1 MKKFF
6 IRRVRTAWR
15 NISDLR
21 NVSPSRLLTG
31 ALATQ
36 AGLAT
41 RCLPARLPFHLMNR
55 MLWPLTAFWLSTV
68 PAFSAE
74 EGEGVRQA
82 QMDFLEIVSK
92 GGVMMYP
99 LALLSM
105 VAVVLVLIYL
115 LTIRRNAVVS
125 DRFMNA
131 AEAMIRKRDYLGLIA
146 YCHRQNESMARI
158 TQKTLDFF
166 TKYPSA
172 SFGEVRE
179 VAEAE
184 GSRQAGLLS
193 SRITYL
199 ADIGSIAPMVGLLG
213 TVLGM
218 IKSFLN
224 ISAGDVQGVR
234 QMELAE
240 GVSEALITTA
250 AGLAIGIP
258 ALVFYSLF
266 RGRVQKYIAELEAA
280 STHMM
285 ALLHSQVERQAAH
298 GYASPAQ
305 RHRDD
310 YAMPVPSPLGGDRP
324 DLHGI

>member
-1 MKKFF
+1 
-6 IRRVRTAWR
+6 
-15 NISDLR
+15 
-21 NVSPSRLLTG
+21 
-31 ALATQ
+31 
-36 AGLAT
+36 
-41 RCLPARLPFHLMNR
+41 
-55 MLWPLTAFWLSTV
+55 MLCGVLTA
-68 PAFSAE
+68 SAQE
-74 EGEGVRQA
+74 TTEAAAVNQTK
-82 QMDFLEIVSK
+82 FLEIVAA

-99 LALLSM
+99 LALIS
-105 VAVVLVLIYL
+105 VAGVVLVLLYL

-125 DRFMNA
+125 DRFMNN
-131 AEAMIRKRDYLGLIA
+131 AEAMIRKRDYLGLVA
-146 YCHRQNESMARI
+146 YCHRQNESMARV

-166 TKYPSA
+166 TKYPGA
-172 SFGEVRE
+172 SFGDVRE

-218 IKSFLN
+218 IKSFLQ
-224 ISAGDVQGVR
+224 ISEFAGVK
-234 QMELAE
+234 QMELAA

-250 AGLAIGIP
+250 AGLSIGIP

-280 STHMM
+280 STHLM
-285 ALLHSQVERQAAH
+285 ALLHTQVEHQK
-298 GYASPAQ
+298 PAEREVHSSSQ
-305 RHRDD
+305 RTRED

>member
-1 MKKFF
+1 MFYSALF
-6 IRRVRTAWR
+6 ASAAEATAI
-15 NISDLR
+15 NQT
-21 NVSPSRLLTG
+21 N
-31 ALATQ
+31 
-36 AGLAT
+36 
-41 RCLPARLPFHLMNR
+41 
-55 MLWPLTAFWLSTV
+55 
-68 PAFSAE
+68 
-74 EGEGVRQA
+74 
-82 QMDFLEIVSK
+82 FLEIVK
-92 GGVMMYP
+92 AGGKMMFP
-99 LALLSM
+99 LALIS
-105 VAVVLVLIYL
+105 VVGLVLIFLYL

-125 DRFMNA
+125 DRFMDT
-131 AEAMIRKRDYLGLIA
+131 AEAMIRKRDFLGLIA
-146 YCHRQNESMARI
+146 FCQKQNESMARV

-218 IKSFLN
+218 IKSFLE
-224 ISAGDVQGVR
+224 IAGGDVQGVR
-234 QMELAE
+234 QMGLAE

-250 AGLAIGIP
+250 AGLMIGIP
-258 ALVFYSLF
+258 ALVFYSIF

-280 STHMM
+280 STHLM
-285 ALLHSQVERQAAH
+285 ALLHTQVEH
-298 GYASPAQ
+298 Q
-305 RHRDD
+305 RPLGGGFQSSSEKTHYD
-310 YAMPVPSPLGGDRP
+310 YATPVPSLLDNNRP

>member
-1 MKKFF
+1 MKHRLIAAAGVFF
-6 IRRVRTAWR
+6 A
-15 NISDLR
+15 SAAPLFAAE
-21 NVSPSRLLTG
+21 PSG
-31 ALATQ
+31 NEVVEI
-36 AGLAT
+36 G
-41 RCLPARLPFHLMNR
+41 
-55 MLWPLTAFWLSTV
+55 
-68 PAFSAE
+68 
-74 EGEGVRQA
+74 
-82 QMDFLEIVSK
+82 QMDFMEIVEA
-92 GGVMMYP
+92 GGIMMYP
-99 LALLSM
+99 LALLSV
-105 VAVVLVLIYL
+105 VAVVLVFIYL

-125 DRFMNA
+125 DRFMDA

-146 YCHRQNESMARI
+146 YCHRQNGCMARI
-158 TQKTLDFF
+158 TQKTLDFL
-166 TKYPSA
+166 TKYPMA
-172 SFGEVRE
+172 SFGGVRE

-218 IKSFLN
+218 IKSFLQ
-224 ISAGDVQGVR
+224 ISSGDVQGVR

-250 AGLAIGIP
+250 AGLMVGIP

-280 STHMM
+280 ATHLLT
-285 ALLHSQVERQAAH
+285 LLHSQVERQVSHAPQ
-298 GYASPAQ
+298 SPAQ
-305 RHRDD
+305 RVREE
-310 YAMPVPSPLGGDRP
+310 YSMPVPAQFEHRP

>member
-1 MKKFF
+1 MIKF
-6 IRRVRTAWR
+6 
-15 NISDLR
+15 
-21 NVSPSRLLTG
+21 LLHLTS
-31 ALATQ
+31 ALILLQLPLLAQ
-36 AGLAT
+36 VAGDEA
-41 RCLPARLPFHLMNR
+41 
-55 MLWPLTAFWLSTV
+55 
-68 PAFSAE
+68 SAE
-74 EGEGVRQA
+74 EVPAETN
-82 QMDFLEIVSK
+82 FLEIVDA
-92 GGVMMYP
+92 GGIMMFP
-99 LALLSM
+99 LALISII
-105 VAVVLVLIYL
+105 AVVLILLYL

-131 AEAMIRKRDYLGLIA
+131 AEAMIRQRDYLGLVA
-146 YCHRQNESMARI
+146 YCHRQNESMARV

-218 IKSFLN
+218 IKSFLQ
-224 ISAGDVQGVR
+224 ISDFAGVK

-250 AGLAIGIP
+250 AGLSIGIP

-280 STHMM
+280 STHLM
-285 ALLHSQVERQAAH
+285 ALLHTQVEHQTLPDRR
-298 GYASPAQ
+298 GGSPTAE
-305 RHRDD
+305 RTRED
-310 YAMPVPSPLGGDRP
+310 YARPVPSPLGADRP

>member
-1 MKKFF
+1 MKRFTF
-6 IRRVRTAWR
+6 PTA
-15 NISDLR
+15 
-21 NVSPSRLLTG
+21 VLLCG
-31 ALATQ
+31 AL
-36 AGLAT
+36 
-41 RCLPARLPFHLMNR
+41 
-55 MLWPLTAFWLSTV
+55 TA
-68 PAFSAE
+68 SAQE
-74 EGEGVRQA
+74 TAEAAAPVKETN
-82 QMDFLEIVSK
+82 FLEIVAA

-99 LALLSM
+99 LALIS
-105 VAVVLVLIYL
+105 VVGVVLVLLYL

-218 IKSFLN
+218 IKSFMQ
-224 ISAGDVQGVR
+224 ISGGDVQGVR
-234 QMELAE
+234 QMGLAE

-250 AGLAIGIP
+250 AGLMIGIP

-280 STHMM
+280 ATHLM
-285 ALLHSQVERQAAH
+285 ALLHTQVEHQLPGERES
-298 GYASPAQ
+298 YSPN
-305 RHRDD
+305 RRVHED
-310 YAMPVPSPLGGDRP
+310 YAMPAPSPLGGHRP

>member
-1 MKKFF
+1 MKPALSC
-6 IRRVRTAWR
+6 VRLNGAGQDEIAPDPHACKAIGRGYTPSIQMKCITFSTA
-15 NISDLR
+15 
-21 NVSPSRLLTG
+21 
-31 ALATQ
+31 AMF
-36 AGLAT
+36 AGV
-41 RCLPARLPFHLMNR
+41 
-55 MLWPLTAFWLSTV
+55 LTASAQV
-68 PAFSAE
+68 SAE
-74 EGEGVRQA
+74 PSGDIQTN
-82 QMDFLEIVSK
+82 FLEIVAA

-99 LALLSM
+99 LALISI
-105 VAVVLVLIYL
+105 VGVVLVLLYF

-125 DRFMNA
+125 DRFMNT
-131 AEAMIRKRDYLGLIA
+131 AEAMIRKRDFLGLVA
-146 YCHRQNESMARI
+146 HCHRQNESMARV

-218 IKSFLN
+218 IKSFLQ
-224 ISAGDVQGVR
+224 ISNFSGVK

-250 AGLAIGIP
+250 AGLSIGIP
-258 ALVFYSLF
+258 ALVFYSIF

-280 STHMM
+280 ATHLM
-285 ALLHSQVERQAAH
+285 ALLHTQVAQK
-298 GYASPAQ
+298 PADRENQGSNQQ
-305 RHRDD
+305 RTRDD
-310 YAMPVPSPLGGDRP
+310 YAMPVPSPLGADRP

>member
-1 MKKFF
+1 MKCLTFS
-6 IRRVRTAWR
+6 TAAFLCGVLSASAQD
-15 NISDLR
+15 N
-21 NVSPSRLLTG
+21 PE
-31 ALATQ
+31 AAT
-36 AGLAT
+36 
-41 RCLPARLPFHLMNR
+41 
-55 MLWPLTAFWLSTV
+55 
-68 PAFSAE
+68 
-74 EGEGVRQA
+74 
-82 QMDFLEIVSK
+82 MDQTKFLEIIAA

-99 LALLSM
+99 LALIS
-105 VAVVLVLIYL
+105 VVGVVLVLLYL

-125 DRFMNA
+125 DRFMNN
-131 AEAMIRKRDYLGLIA
+131 AEAMIRKRDYLGLVA
-146 YCHRQNESMARI
+146 FCHRQNESMARV

-218 IKSFLN
+218 IKSFLQ
-224 ISAGDVQGVR
+224 ISGGDVQGVR

-250 AGLAIGIP
+250 AGLSIGIP

-280 STHMM
+280 STHLM
-285 ALLHSQVERQAAH
+285 ALLHTQVEHHKPQEREALTS
-298 GYASPAQ
+298 GQ
-305 RHRDD
+305 RTRDD

>member
-1 MKKFF
+1 MKKRHLLPAAL
-6 IRRVRTAWR
+6 IGLSRTAAAQE
-15 NISDLR
+15 DD
-21 NVSPSRLLTG
+21 
-31 ALATQ
+31 
-36 AGLAT
+36 
-41 RCLPARLPFHLMNR
+41 
-55 MLWPLTAFWLSTV
+55 
-68 PAFSAE
+68 
-74 EGEGVRQA
+74 GVFVE
-82 QMDFLEIVSK
+82 QMDFLQIVGA

-99 LALLSM
+99 LAIISVIGL
-105 VAVVLVLIYL
+105 VLVFVYL

-125 DRFMNA
+125 ERFMNA

-146 YCHRQNESMARI
+146 YSHRRNESMARV
-158 TQKTLDFF
+158 TQKTLEFF
-166 TKYPSA
+166 TKYPGA

-199 ADIGSIAPMVGLLG
+199 ADIGAIAPMVGLLG

-224 ISAGDVQGVR
+224 IATGDVSGVR

-250 AGLAIGIP
+250 AGLMIGIP

-280 STHMM
+280 ATHLM
-285 ALLHSQVERQAAH
+285 ALLHTQVERHYTGEAI
-298 GYASPAQ
+298 GASQ
-305 RHRDD
+305 RTRDD
-310 YAMPVPSPLGGDRP
+310 YSMPLPSLLDNERP

>member
-1 MKKFF
+1 MKCFTFSSAVLLFGLLGAKAQE
-6 IRRVRTAWR
+6 TA
-15 NISDLR
+15 
-21 NVSPSRLLTG
+21 G
-31 ALATQ
+31 AA
-36 AGLAT
+36 
-41 RCLPARLPFHLMNR
+41 PAKQIN
-55 MLWPLTAFWLSTV
+55 
-68 PAFSAE
+68 
-74 EGEGVRQA
+74 
-82 QMDFLEIVSK
+82 FLEIIEA
-92 GGVMMYP
+92 GGVMMFP
-99 LALLSM
+99 LALISI
-105 VAVVLVLIYL
+105 VGVVLILLYL

-125 DRFMNA
+125 DRFMNT
-131 AEAMIRKRDYLGLIA
+131 AEALIRKRDYLGLVA
-146 YCHRQNESMARI
+146 YCHRQNESMARV

-218 IKSFLN
+218 IKSFLQ
-224 ISAGDVQGVR
+224 ISGGDVQGVR

-250 AGLAIGIP
+250 AGLMIGIP
-258 ALVFYSLF
+258 ALVFYSFF

-280 STHMM
+280 ATHLM
-285 ALLHSQVERQAAH
+285 ALLHTQVEHQRPVEKES
-298 GYASPAQ
+298 YAPSQ
-305 RHRDD
+305 RARED
-310 YAMPVPSPLGGDRP
+310 YAMPVPSPLGGERP

>member
-1 MKKFF
+1 MKC
-6 IRRVRTAWR
+6 
-15 NISDLR
+15 
-21 NVSPSRLLTG
+21 RLLT
-31 ALATQ
+31 T
-36 AGLAT
+36 AGVI
-41 RCLPARLPFHLMNR
+41 LPAISA
-55 MLWPLTAFWLSTV
+55 TAQEPEAV
-68 PAFSAE
+68 
-74 EGEGVRQA
+74 VRQ
-82 QMDFLEIVSK
+82 MNFLEIVAA

-99 LALLSM
+99 LALIS
-105 VAVVLVLIYL
+105 VIGVVLVLLYL

-146 YCHRQNESMARI
+146 YCHRQNESMARV
-158 TQKTLDFF
+158 TQKTLDFL
-166 TKYPSA
+166 TKNPSA

-179 VAEAE
+179 LAEAE

-218 IKSFLN
+218 IKSFLH

-250 AGLAIGIP
+250 AGLMIGIP
-258 ALVFYSLF
+258 ALIFYSIF

-280 STHMM
+280 ATHLM
-285 ALLHSQVERQAAH
+285 ALLHAQVERQAPVSYNPSH
-298 GYASPAQ
+298 Q
-305 RHRDD
+305 RMRDD
-310 YAMPVPSPLGGDRP
+310 YGMPAPTPLGADRP

>member
-1 MKKFF
+1 MKCLTFSTLAMLCGT
-6 IRRVRTAWR
+6 VLAGAQEVAASPDGA
-15 NISDLR
+15 NGLDL
-21 NVSPSRLLTG
+21 N
-31 ALATQ
+31 Q
-36 AGLAT
+36 AK
-41 RCLPARLPFHLMNR
+41 
-55 MLWPLTAFWLSTV
+55 
-68 PAFSAE
+68 
-74 EGEGVRQA
+74 
-82 QMDFLEIVSK
+82 FLEIVQA
-92 GGVMMYP
+92 GGVMMFP
-99 LALLSM
+99 LALISI
-105 VAVVLVLIYL
+105 VGVVLVLLYF

-146 YCHRQNESMARI
+146 YCHRQNESMARV

-218 IKSFLN
+218 IKSFLQ
-224 ISAGDVQGVR
+224 IAGGDVDGVR
-234 QMELAE
+234 QMQLAE
-240 GVSEALITTA
+240 GVSEALINTA
-250 AGLAIGIP
+250 AGLMIGIP

-285 ALLHSQVERQAAH
+285 ALLHTQVEHQNPTSS
-298 GYASPAQ
+298 GGSKQ
-305 RHRDD
+305 RTADD
-310 YAMPVPSPLGGDRP
+310 YALPVPSPLDGNRP

>member
-1 MKKFF
+1 MKCLTFSS
-6 IRRVRTAWR
+6 AA
-15 NISDLR
+15 
-21 NVSPSRLLTG
+21 LLCG
-31 ALATQ
+31 V
-36 AGLAT
+36 
-41 RCLPARLPFHLMNR
+41 
-55 MLWPLTAFWLSTV
+55 LTA
-68 PAFSAE
+68 SAQE
-74 EGEGVRQA
+74 TTEAAAVNQTK
-82 QMDFLEIVSK
+82 FLEIVAA

-99 LALLSM
+99 LALIS
-105 VAVVLVLIYL
+105 VAGVVLVLLYL

-125 DRFMNA
+125 DRFMNN
-131 AEAMIRKRDYLGLIA
+131 AEAMIRKRDYLGLVA
-146 YCHRQNESMARI
+146 YCHRQNESMARV

-166 TKYPSA
+166 TKYPGA
-172 SFGEVRE
+172 SFGDVRE

-218 IKSFLN
+218 IKSFLQ
-224 ISAGDVQGVR
+224 ISEFAGVK
-234 QMELAE
+234 QMELAA

-250 AGLAIGIP
+250 AGLSIGIP

-280 STHMM
+280 STHLM
-285 ALLHSQVERQAAH
+285 ALLHTQVEHQK
-298 GYASPAQ
+298 PAEREVHSSSQ
-305 RHRDD
+305 RTRED

>member
-1 MKKFF
+1 MKCFTF
-6 IRRVRTAWR
+6 STAAMLCG
-15 NISDLR
+15 S
-21 NVSPSRLLTG
+21 LL
-31 ALATQ
+31 A
-36 AGLAT
+36 
-41 RCLPARLPFHLMNR
+41 
-55 MLWPLTAFWLSTV
+55 
-68 PAFSAE
+68 SAQE
-74 EGEGVRQA
+74 TSEASEGVNALDFDQA
-82 QMDFLEIVSK
+82 KFLDIVQA
-92 GGVMMYP
+92 GGVMMVP
-99 LALLSM
+99 LALIS
-105 VAVVLVLIYL
+105 VVGVVLVLLYL

-131 AEAMIRKRDYLGLIA
+131 AEAMIRKRDYLGLVA
-146 YCHRQNESMARI
+146 YCHRQNESMARV

-184 GSRQAGLLS
+184 GSRQAGLLT

-218 IKSFLN
+218 IKSFLQ
-224 ISAGDVQGVR
+224 IAAGDVDGVR
-234 QMELAE
+234 QMQLAE

-250 AGLAIGIP
+250 AGLMIGIP

-285 ALLHSQVERQAAH
+285 ALLHTQVEHQKPRDSE
-298 GYASPAQ
+298 GPSQ
-305 RHRDD
+305 RGMDD
-310 YAMPVPSPLGGDRP
+310 YAIPTPSPLGGNRP